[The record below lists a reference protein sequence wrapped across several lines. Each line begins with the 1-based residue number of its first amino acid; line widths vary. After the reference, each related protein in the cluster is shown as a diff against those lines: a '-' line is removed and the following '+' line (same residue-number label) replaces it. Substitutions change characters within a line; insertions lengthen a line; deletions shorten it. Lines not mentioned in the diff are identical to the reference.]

1 MTTPE
6 IRVPIQQIGEITVA
20 AISGELNGRSAPA
33 VQEKLL
39 PLVAPGCKI
48 LLDMRDVSYMS
59 SAGLRI
65 LLLLY
70 RQIAGQQ
77 GHVVLSGLP
86 DAIRDTMAITGFLD
100 FFEDY
105 DTRPAAMAALQAR
118 A

>member
-48 LLDMRDVSYMS
+48 LLDMRDVYWTRE
-59 SAGLRI
+59 GLLSVQVTLATGAAMGAAILTIRI
-65 LLLLY
+65 LGRGEL
-70 RQIAGQQ
+70 RQERAGEIPAQPHPFA
-77 GHVVLSGLP
+77 GRGAVPHSSGT
-86 DAIRDTMAITGFLD
+86 A
-100 FFEDY
+100 
-105 DTRPAAMAALQAR
+105 
-118 A
+118 